1 MAKHT
6 ILTLL
11 LSDSVFNP
19 LFTRPRCSPQSTYEY
34 GKQLLQAALVLRRSL
49 HHDLKPNHERAMRLL
64 DVWKKFSQGVN
75 ERASRLNGI
84 AVFHKNADSVCC
96 VYETAHRLS
105 VNDQLWTGLI
115 VALICNYLFK

>member
-1 MAKHT
+1 MLNIVRWHGYSLLPGCYTAT
-6 ILTLL
+6 ILCRLYFMWSGATCLLSSSTLL
-11 LSDSVFNP
+11 FQ
-19 LFTRPRCSPQSTYEY
+19 QSTYEY

-84 AVFHKNADSVCC
+84 AIFHKNADSV
-96 VYETAHRLS
+96 S
-105 VNDQLWTGLI
+105 V
-115 VALICNYLFK
+115 

>member
-1 MAKHT
+1 MVIVVIGYTTGNVFGGQYFKWNSNTCPPSST
-6 ILTLL
+6 IV
-11 LSDSVFNP
+11 SFH
-19 LFTRPRCSPQSTYEY
+19 QSTYEY

-84 AVFHKNADSVCC
+84 AIFHKNADSV
-96 VYETAHRLS
+96 S
-105 VNDQLWTGLI
+105 V
-115 VALICNYLFK
+115 